1 MYPYE
6 VYAIAEKVER
16 HGFKQVTSW
25 SNMMQFNLPK
35 DHHLDM
41 LYRRA
46 ADAIAHEFAGQV
58 LKHMAFQESR
68 EPEGHVLKV
77 DTVALRYDEL
87 LEVLYKAYAAGQS
100 NGINRSHSLNFR
112 EEIGKCA

>member
-6 VYAIAEKVER
+6 VHAIAEKVQR
-16 HGFKQVTSW
+16 FGFKQVTSW
-25 SNMMQFNLPK
+25 ENMLKFNLPEPY
-35 DHHLDM
+35 HLDM
-41 LYRRA
+41 LYRQA

-58 LKHMAFQESR
+58 LKHMALQESR

-77 DTVALRYDEL
+77 DAVALRYDQL

-100 NGINRSHSLNFR
+100 DGMNRSHSLNFR
-112 EEIGKCA
+112 EEIGKCV